1 MERLSTIVVQKLLDG
16 FFLGLDAVDAAR
28 RQVDRLLGR
37 PQEAPFEVVW
47 PEPQGNPPQSDAPS
61 VVPAKTKPAAQPK
74 AKSSAASSAKKKA
87 KAKPAASSKGSKA
100 APAKKTAKRSAKK
113 TAAGGPSRPKVNIE
127 IEDLANKVKEGKLQ
141 ARPLVDDDE
150 LGGKRMIARV
160 VYVLGA
166 ADSEDLGGLS
176 STEIAHVL
184 TFGLGIET
192 FGTNIS
198 RAVRQGMAGM
208 VETLSGSGR
217 IQRYGLSDDG
227 RKQFLATF
235 TRA

>member
-1 MERLSTIVVQKLLDG
+1 MERLSTLVVQKLLDG

-37 PQEAPFEVVW
+37 PLEAPFEVVW
-47 PEPQGNPPQSDAPS
+47 PEPQVDLPQSDAPS
-61 VVPAKTKPAAQPK
+61 AAPAETKAAAQPK
-74 AKSSAASSAKKKA
+74 ASPAKKKA
-87 KAKPAASSKGSKA
+87 QTKPAASSKGSKA
-100 APAKKTAKRSAKK
+100 GAAKTANKVRQKAPKK
-113 TAAGGPSRPKVNIE
+113 ATADSPARPKVNIE
-127 IEDLANKVKEGKLQ
+127 IEDLATKVKEGKLQ

-184 TFGLGIET
+184 TFGFGIET

-198 RAVRQGMAGM
+198 RAIRQGMAGM
-208 VETLSGSGR
+208 VEALSGSGR

-235 TRA
+235 ART